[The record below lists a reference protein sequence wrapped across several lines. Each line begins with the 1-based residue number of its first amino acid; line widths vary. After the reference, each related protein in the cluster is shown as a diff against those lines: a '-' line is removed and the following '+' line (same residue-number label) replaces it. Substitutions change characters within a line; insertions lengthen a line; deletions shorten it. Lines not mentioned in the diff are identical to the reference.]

1 MRKKLALLFMVFVLA
16 LSGCAAAQAT
26 QSAPA
31 GNEAPAPMPA
41 PGMAVD
47 MEREGSFAP
56 QEPVSGGGQQS
67 AQVER
72 LVIRD
77 ATLSI
82 VVAEPGQ
89 AMSTIG
95 RMAEA
100 MDGYIVSSNL
110 YKRHNESGREYPE
123 AVISVRVPA
132 ERLTEAMDQIKAL
145 VADPNTDILV
155 DNVTGQDVTDK
166 YTDARSRLRNLE
178 ETEAQLREIMASAT
192 RTEDVLAVH
201 NQLTQIREQIEV
213 IKGQIQYYEESAA
226 LSSISVTIQAL
237 ASIQPLE
244 IGGWQPVG
252 TARDAVQALID
263 TLKVLGN
270 ITIWLLLYALPV
282 GLVIF
287 LPLRLLWG
295 LYRRSRGDAKAKK
308 LPTAPPPPAN
318 PQS

>member
-1 MRKKLALLFMVFVLA
+1 MHKKLALLLLVLA
-16 LSGCAAAQAT
+16 LTLTSCAAARNVSESPAMGEP
-26 QSAPA
+26 APA
-31 GNEAPAPMPA
+31 QPMPA

-47 MEREGSFAP
+47 MESDGFEAPREASTGS
-56 QEPVSGGGQQS
+56 GQQS

-72 LVIRD
+72 LVIRN

-95 RMAEA
+95 RMAET
-100 MDGYIVSSNL
+100 MEGYIVSSNL
-110 YKRHNESGREYPE
+110 YKRTNENGQEYPE
-123 AVISVRVPA
+123 ASINVRVPA
-132 ERLTEAMDQIKAL
+132 AKLTEAMDQIKAL

-155 DNVTGQDVTDK
+155 DNVTGQDVTK
-166 YTDARSRLRNLE
+166 EYTDSRSRLRNLE
-178 ETEAQLREIMASAT
+178 ETEAQLREIMASAV

-270 ITIWLLLYALPV
+270 VTIWLLLFALPV

-287 LPLRLLWG
+287 LPLRLLWM
-295 LYRRSRGDAKAKK
+295 LYRRSRKNVKNV
-308 LPTAPPPPAN
+308 PTAPPPPAN
-318 PQS
+318 S

>member
-1 MRKKLALLFMVFVLA
+1 MQKKLALLLLVL
-16 LSGCAAAQAT
+16 LLTLTSCASAQAT
-26 QSAPA
+26 QESPSMGEAAPQ
-31 GNEAPAPMPA
+31 APPA

-47 MEREGSFAP
+47 MGSDGFEAPREASTGS
-56 QEPVSGGGQQS
+56 GQQS

-72 LVIRD
+72 LVIRN

-82 VVAEPGQ
+82 VVADPAQ
-89 AMSTIG
+89 AMSTVG
-95 RMAEA
+95 RMAET
-100 MDGYIVSSNL
+100 MEGYIVSSNL
-110 YKRHNESGREYPE
+110 YKRTNENGQEYPE
-123 AVISVRVPA
+123 ASINVRVPA
-132 ERLTEAMDQIKAL
+132 ENLTEAMDQIKAL
-145 VADPNTDILV
+145 VADPDTDILV
-155 DNVTGQDVTDK
+155 DNVTGQDVTK
-166 YTDARSRLRNLE
+166 EYTDSRSRLRNLE
-178 ETEAQLREIMASAT
+178 ETEAQLREIMASAV

-237 ASIQPLE
+237 AAIQPLE

-270 ITIWLLLYALPV
+270 VTIWLLLFALPV

-295 LYRRSRGDAKAKK
+295 LFRRTRKNVKNVPS
-308 LPTAPPPPAN
+308 APPPPA
-318 PQS
+318 SS